1 MSFCRNHSMTFYCK
15 GIKRLHIYILYIY
28 IYILQKLKPRK
39 QLISNLT
46 FHADTAASFSQM
58 NKTLKFTIP

>member
-1 MSFCRNHSMTFYCK
+1 MSFCRNHSMTFYYK
-15 GIKRLHIYILYIY
+15 GIKRLHIYILY